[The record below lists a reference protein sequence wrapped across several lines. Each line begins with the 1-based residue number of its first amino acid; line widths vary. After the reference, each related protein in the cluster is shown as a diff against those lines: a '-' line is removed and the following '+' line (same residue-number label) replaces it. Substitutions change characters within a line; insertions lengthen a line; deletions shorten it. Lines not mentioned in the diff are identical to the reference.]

1 MWSVKKKIGERQLLG
16 QLEVVAFD
24 TSKFQLHL
32 THFHCIS
39 DYNDIID
46 KKYKLLLL
54 IYNCNIHYMPLYNN
68 PGGGGDCAYER
79 GGDARRLA

>member
-1 MWSVKKKIGERQLLG
+1 MWSVKKKIGEWQLLA

-32 THFHCIS
+32 IHFHCIF

-46 KKYKLLLL
+46 KKICYC
-54 IYNCNIHYMPLYNN
+54 Y
-68 PGGGGDCAYER
+68 
-79 GGDARRLA
+79 